1 MELEVRQRQ
10 ENNRIAF
17 LLGLLILGM
26 MTLLALAGFA
36 DQTAD
41 MGMVAARSA
50 VNVFILLAFLLTY
63 VAWNKKRAFE
73 VSCMV
78 CVFFSYAVLCLT
90 NRNIYLYAAVFPIML
105 MVMLYMD
112 RRSAVVGTVVAVLLN
127 VIAGVRNY
135 FRYPESS
142 GQSFMQIIF
151 AVIFCVAA
159 YIVVQTQAKHAA
171 EDQNEI
177 ISRMSAGEQVS
188 AEIIRMSEKLV
199 EEFHVAQEQSQML
212 TESMQASDNSV
223 REIASSVRLTAD
235 ALEQQTMQTTDIQAS
250 LANAKRETGEMEK
263 ASETAQR
270 AVSGGS
276 MLVQE
281 LKKQAVQ
288 TAGISRATRDM
299 TTELNNRIREV
310 EVIIGTILNV
320 SQQTNLLA
328 LNASIEAARAGEA
341 GKGFA
346 VVADEI
352 RKLAEETKE
361 STGKITGII
370 EKLTA
375 NVEEASA
382 NMQKSAESSD
392 RQNELIEDTK
402 EKFGLIEANMG
413 MVHDAVRSLTSGFG
427 TIVEANT
434 QINDGITNLS
444 AASEEVAASSESCIE
459 VSGQSM
465 QALDHLNRL
474 LNDIY
479 GIARGMKEL
488 VEKDEN

>member
-1 MELEVRQRQ
+1 
-10 ENNRIAF
+10 
-17 LLGLLILGM
+17 
-26 MTLLALAGFA
+26 
-36 DQTAD
+36 
-41 MGMVAARSA
+41 
-50 VNVFILLAFLLTY
+50 
-63 VAWNKKRAFE
+63 
-73 VSCMV
+73 
-78 CVFFSYAVLCLT
+78 
-90 NRNIYLYAAVFPIML
+90 
-105 MVMLYMD
+105 
-112 RRSAVVGTVVAVLLN
+112 
-127 VIAGVRNY
+127 
-135 FRYPESS
+135 
-142 GQSFMQIIF
+142 
-151 AVIFCVAA
+151 
-159 YIVVQTQAKHAA
+159 
-171 EDQNEI
+171 
-177 ISRMSAGEQVS
+177 
-188 AEIIRMSEKLV
+188 
-199 EEFHVAQEQSQML
+199 
-212 TESMQASDNSV
+212 
-223 REIASSVRLTAD
+223 
-235 ALEQQTMQTTDIQAS
+235 MQTTDIQAS